1 LPGWKLKGAPPSPPL
16 VGVALIAQGTHDV
29 SGSVYGVPARVGLD
43 SMSSYSLVSMEFVA
57 ELGARVQVIGRDRS
71 WLVGTVGG
79 GDRAS

>member
-1 LPGWKLKGAPPSPPL
+1 MSLGLFMGFQPGL
-16 VGVALIAQGTHDV
+16 VDVCIV